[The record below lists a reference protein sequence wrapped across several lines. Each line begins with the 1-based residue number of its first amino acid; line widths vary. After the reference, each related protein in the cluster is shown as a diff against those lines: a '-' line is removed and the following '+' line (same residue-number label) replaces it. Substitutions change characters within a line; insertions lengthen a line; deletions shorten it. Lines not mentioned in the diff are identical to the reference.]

1 MIEPRRSRTFVRC
14 SQPVKVAVMLCAGVV
29 ALGVVSAT
37 TAMPAANVVVAK
49 LRPVDSSG
57 VSGTVTL
64 TRLSGDRTRVVIVL
78 DKREPGKLPAH
89 LHIGSCK
96 LLTSDIKAGLNDV
109 VRGRS
114 VTTLDL
120 PTWTEIRH
128 ARISV
133 HVHVPSF
140 VVIACGDLPR

>member
-1 MIEPRRSRTFVRC
+1 MKHVVVICAAIGAFV
-14 SQPVKVAVMLCAGVV
+14 VV
-29 ALGVVSAT
+29 NAT
-37 TAMPAANVVVAK
+37 TAMPAADVVAAK
-49 LRPVDSSG
+49 LRPVDHSG

-78 DKREPGKLPAH
+78 DKRQPGKLPAH
-89 LHIGSCK
+89 LHIGTCK
-96 LLTSDIKAGLNDV
+96 VENSDIKAGLNDV

-128 ARISV
+128 TRISV

-140 VVIACGDLPR
+140 VVIACGEVPR